1 MATPKHVAVI
11 VAQAGVG
18 TPPVVEQAREGGP
31 ATLVLNQEPGES
43 LPAMGHRVRDS
54 LSRLA
59 SEGLRVH
66 RATFVARKGFGIA
79 DVLGTADLLRVLLSA
94 MVSFGGGQVYL
105 RGDAA
110 DARSQVALRALA
122 EAISDQV
129 RGTGIQIVSSTLP
142 ERPENLFST
151 DGPDSQLHNSLS

>member
-1 MATPKHVAVI
+1 MATLGQVAVI

-18 TPPVVEQAREGGP
+18 TSPVVEQARQSGP
-31 ATLVLNQEPGES
+31 STLVLNQEPGES
-43 LPAMGHRVRDS
+43 LPAMGQRVRDS
-54 LSRLA
+54 LSQLESR
-59 SEGLRVH
+59 GLRVH
-66 RATFVARKGFGIA
+66 SATFVARKGFGIA

-94 MVSFGGGQVYL
+94 MVSVGGGHVYL

-129 RGTGIQIVSSTLP
+129 RGTGIQVVSSALP
-142 ERPENLFST
+142 EHAENLFSA